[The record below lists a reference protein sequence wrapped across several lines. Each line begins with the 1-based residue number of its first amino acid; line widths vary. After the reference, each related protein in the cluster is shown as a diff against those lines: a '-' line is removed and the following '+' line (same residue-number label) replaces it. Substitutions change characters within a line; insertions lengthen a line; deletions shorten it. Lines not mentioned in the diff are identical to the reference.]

1 MAKEMESPK
10 NGKETTKGKPAAPTG
25 KPKSVK
31 LVPPDGNWGWIII
44 IATSINLVKKN
55 VKY

>member
-55 VKY
+55 VKH